1 MNESSRV
8 MNPFA
13 KYIDCLNC
21 GNELINLSELTFR
34 TPDEVVCD
42 FCGQKFPGLSAKVK
56 RTKVFVNFVFII
68 LAVIIWASAYTISG
82 FTGALFAL
90 FPLFIIYLF
99 ILGLSIKKSLKL

>member
-1 MNESSRV
+1 

-21 GNELINLSELTFR
+21 ENELINLSDLTFK

-42 FCGQKFPGLSAKVK
+42 FCGQQYPGISKKVK
-56 RTKVFVNFVFII
+56 RTKVFINFIFTLLAI
-68 LAVIIWASAYTISG
+68 LFWAAGYTFGG

-90 FPLFIIYLF
+90 FPLFIVYLF
-99 ILGLSIKKSLKL
+99 ALGVSIKKAVKI

>member
-1 MNESSRV
+1 

-13 KYIDCLNC
+13 KYFDCLNC
-21 GNELINLSELTFR
+21 ENELINLSELTFR

-42 FCGQKFPGLSAKVK
+42 FCGQKYPGLSSKVK
-56 RTKVFVNFVFII
+56 RTKVFITFIFI
-68 LAVIIWASAYTISG
+68 LLALIIWALAYTVSG

-99 ILGLSIKKSLKL
+99 ILGLSIRKSIKL